1 MVLKRWARVCLNYTE
16 MCILNI
22 YIHTCLEIM
31 RMYLYGPL
39 LYKYI
44 RIKSSRSC
52 QNEEEEAA
60 EARSVYYPRE
70 KAYSTGIV

>member
-16 MCILNI
+16 MCTLNT
-22 YIHTCLEIM
+22 YIHTCLEI
-31 RMYLYGPL
+31 GPL

-60 EARSVYYPRE
+60 EARGVYYPRE